1 MKTKIFLLGFAF
13 MVFGCGPDYKSEV
26 EKLKKEQDSL
36 FLVQMT
42 KDSLMNLYVSDL
54 NEIQTSI
61 DSLTQEQ
68 NLLTEQSIG
77 NELSKD
83 SRTKTLSQIEA
94 IKKLINSN
102 KNKLASVQN
111 KIKKANLKI
120 KELEVMIANLND
132 QLAQKDSNIA
142 ILTGNINQLN
152 SRIATVE
159 TDLNNSKAENQQK
172 NQEIIEKTNRLHT
185 AYFTVG
191 TYKQLKEKNVITK
204 EGGLLG
210 VGSNKELVANFNVES
225 FTRIDYTNTR
235 IIDIISD
242 KAEIISVH
250 PTNSYK
256 LIMNG
261 KQIMALEII
270 DPEKF
275 WQASKYLVIVKG

>member
-1 MKTKIFLLGFAF
+1 MKTKIFLLGLTF
-13 MVFGCGPDYKSEV
+13 MIFGCGPDYKSEV

-36 FLVQMT
+36 LLVQMS

-54 NEIQTSI
+54 NEIQNSL

-68 NLLTEQSIG
+68 NLLSQQSFG

-83 SRTKTLSQIEA
+83 SKSKILSQIDA
-94 IKKLINSN
+94 IKKLINEN

-111 KIKKANLKI
+111 KIKKTNLKI
-120 KELEVMIANLND
+120 KELESMIANLNN
-132 QLAQKDSNIA
+132 QLTQRDSSIA
-142 ILTGNINQLN
+142 ILNENINQLN
-152 SRIATVE
+152 FKIGSVE
-159 TDLNNSKAENQQK
+159 SELTNTKVENQK
-172 NQEIIEKTNRLHT
+172 KSQEIFEKTNKLHT

-191 TYKQLKEKNVITK
+191 TYKQLKEKNIVTK
-204 EGGLLG
+204 EGGLIG
-210 VGSNKELVANFNVES
+210 IGSNKELAANFNTES
-225 FTRIDYTNTR
+225 FTKIDYTNTT

-256 LIMNG
+256 LVMNG